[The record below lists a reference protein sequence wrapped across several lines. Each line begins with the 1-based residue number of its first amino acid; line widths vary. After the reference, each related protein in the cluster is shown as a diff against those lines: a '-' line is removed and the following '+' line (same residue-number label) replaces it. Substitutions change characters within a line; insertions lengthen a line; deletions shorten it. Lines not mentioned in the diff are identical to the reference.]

1 MDDQE
6 ARERVGRIEAML
18 EEIESLPDPVA
29 QARCTEVVG
38 ALLDLYGEGLARIV
52 ERLPEPQA
60 LVDDELVAHLL
71 LLHGL
76 HPVPVEAR
84 VHGALEEV
92 RPYLQS
98 HGGNVQLVSLQE
110 GVLRLRLE
118 GSCSGCPSSAATLSL
133 AVEEAIHKAA
143 PEIEAIEAE
152 EEQPSAAKA
161 ADGSAAGPPLIQ
173 LAPLSQRE
181 NGSGAWATAGVLPQL
196 RAGGTVL
203 KEVSGE
209 PVLFCEVDGTPYAYR
224 PTCPGCGESL
234 EQAELRGAE
243 LGCPGCDHRFDVRL
257 AGRCT
262 DAPEIHLEPV
272 PLLVDDA
279 GLVKVALAPAA

>member
-1 MDDQE
+1 MDDLR
-6 ARERVGRIEAML
+6 ARERVGQIEALL
-18 EEIESLPDPVA
+18 EDIEALPDPVA
-29 QARCTEVVG
+29 QARCTEVVT

-60 LVDDELVAHLL
+60 LVEDELVAHLL

-118 GSCSGCPSSAATLSL
+118 GSCSGCPSSAATLAL
-133 AVEEAIHKAA
+133 AVEDAVRKAA
-143 PEIEAIEAE
+143 PEIEEIEADNAE
-152 EEQPSAAKA
+152 PVKN
-161 ADGSAAGPPLIQ
+161 GPALIE
-173 LAPLSQRE
+173 LAPLEPRD
-181 NGSGAWATAGVLPQL
+181 NGSDTWATAGILPQL
-196 RAGGTVL
+196 RTNATLL

-209 PVLFCEVDGTPYAYR
+209 PLLFLEVDGTPYAYR
-224 PTCPGCGESL
+224 PACPSCGESL
-234 EQAELRGAE
+234 ERARLQSAELECA
-243 LGCPGCDHRFDVRL
+243 GCGHRFDAKL
-257 AGRCT
+257 AGRCL
-262 DAPEIHLEPV
+262 DEPGLHLEPV

-279 GLVKVALAPAA
+279 GLIKVALAP

>member
-1 MDDQE
+1 MDDLQ
-6 ARERVGRIEAML
+6 ARERVGHIEALL
-18 EEIESLPDPVA
+18 EDIEALPDPVA
-29 QARCTEVVG
+29 QARCTEVVT

-52 ERLPEPQA
+52 ERMPEPQA
-60 LVDDELVAHLL
+60 LVEDELVAHLL

-118 GSCSGCPSSAATLSL
+118 GSCSGCPSSAATLAL
-133 AVEEAIHKAA
+133 AVEDAVRKAA
-143 PEIEAIEAE
+143 PEIEEIEADNAE
-152 EEQPSAAKA
+152 PVKN
-161 ADGSAAGPPLIQ
+161 GPALIE
-173 LAPLSQRE
+173 LAPLEPRD
-181 NGSGAWATAGVLPQL
+181 NGSDTWATAGILPQL
-196 RAGGTVL
+196 RTNATLL

-209 PVLFCEVDGTPYAYR
+209 PLLFLEVDGTPYAYR
-224 PTCPGCGESL
+224 PACPSCGESL
-234 EQAELRGAE
+234 ERARLQSAELECA
-243 LGCPGCDHRFDVRL
+243 GCGHRFDAKL
-257 AGRCT
+257 AGRCL
-262 DAPEIHLEPV
+262 DEPGLHLEPV

-279 GLVKVALAPAA
+279 GLIKVALAP

>member
-60 LVDDELVAHLL
+60 LVEDELVAHLL

-133 AVEEAIHKAA
+133 AVEEAVNKAA
-143 PEIEAIEAE
+143 PEIERIEAE
-152 EEQPSAAKA
+152 EEQPTN
-161 ADGSAAGPPLIQ
+161 GGGLIE
-173 LAPLSQRE
+173 LAPLAPRE

-234 EQAELRGAE
+234 EEAALRGAE
-243 LGCPGCDHRFDVRL
+243 LRCPSCDHRFDVRL

-279 GLVKVALAPAA
+279 GLVKVALAPVA